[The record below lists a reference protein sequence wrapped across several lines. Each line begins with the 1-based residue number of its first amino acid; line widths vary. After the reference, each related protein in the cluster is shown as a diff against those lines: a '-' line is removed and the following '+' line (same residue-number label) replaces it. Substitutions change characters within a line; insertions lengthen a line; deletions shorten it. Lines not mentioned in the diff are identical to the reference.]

1 MNVGK
6 FKMIILDAPNKCAST
21 KKKYLR
27 ANHSR
32 FLNKE
37 FRKTL
42 YKLFRNQ
49 FLKEKSFDAKGAAYF
64 SVNSVMDN
72 KNLLCKVR

>member
-37 FRKTL
+37 FRKAL
-42 YKLFRNQ
+42 YKLFRN
-49 FLKEKSFDAKGAAYF
+49 
-64 SVNSVMDN
+64 
-72 KNLLCKVR
+72 